1 MYSRLAAKEAKAFVV
16 DGYREAWV
24 SKHAATGRGEDLF
37 CETSKDFMKLDFY
50 GQSVFVLIFT
60 AEFASVEWLT
70 NERN

>member
-1 MYSRLAAKEAKAFVV
+1 MLPRVEGGS
-16 DGYREAWV
+16 
-24 SKHAATGRGEDLF
+24 F
-37 CETSKDFMKLDFY
+37 CETSKDFMNLDFY